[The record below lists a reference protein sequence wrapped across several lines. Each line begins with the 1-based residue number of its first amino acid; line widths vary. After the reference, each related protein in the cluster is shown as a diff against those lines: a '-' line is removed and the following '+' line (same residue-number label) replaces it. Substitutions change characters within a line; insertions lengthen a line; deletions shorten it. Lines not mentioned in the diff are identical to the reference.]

1 MPASLLAVTK
11 LGKLAGLHACVTPL
25 AVKFS
30 ISIIITGSQ
39 ISQLITIFMKRVCRR
54 CPICRDVHLASYIYT
69 IYIIVMDVL
78 DFE

>member
-30 ISIIITGSQ
+30 LSIIITGSQ
-39 ISQLITIFMKRVCRR
+39 IGYVGGVLFAKVEGHIIDLQGCTSCILHIYYI
-54 CPICRDVHLASYIYT
+54 HNSYGCSR
-69 IYIIVMDVL
+69 L
-78 DFE
+78 